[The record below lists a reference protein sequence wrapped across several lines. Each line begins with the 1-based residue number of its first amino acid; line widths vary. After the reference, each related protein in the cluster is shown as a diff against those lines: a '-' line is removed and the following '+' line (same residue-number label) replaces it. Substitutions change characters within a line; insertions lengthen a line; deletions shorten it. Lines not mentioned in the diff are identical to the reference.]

1 MADPAPATVGVD
13 HVGLS
18 VRNLESTRR
27 FFAAASG
34 GMSSVSGLTIPPSSS
49 PTAANHHLVAVE
61 SPGKRRSRL
70 TGAPMSGCITSRWP
84 WPIAQA
90 GCAAR
95 TPSRAGRTSSW
106 NFAPAL
112 SGKDRNPFHGAGTK
126 RRSA

>member
-27 FFAAASG
+27 FFC
-34 GMSSVSGLTIPPSSS
+34 
-49 PTAANHHLVAVE
+49 
-61 SPGKRRSRL
+61 
-70 TGAPMSGCITSRWP
+70 GCPR
-84 WPIAQA
+84 A

-95 TPSRAGRTSSW
+95 TRRELAGRRRGIRSG
-106 NFAPAL
+106 AL
-112 SGKDRNPFHGAGTK
+112 RERTEDPFHGAGTK